1 MEVFLEVFPFNILF
15 LAVYLFPGRSRIKP
29 VLIEISIYF
38 LKVLVRRREIEGAG
52 GLKKK
57 ERKVTFFTGNFTHSH
72 PLRRRSLGAAWNEIR
87 LRVFECALRTSQ
99 RSRSPVLRLSD
110 F

>member
-38 LKVLVRRREIEGAG
+38 LKVLVRRREIEGG
-52 GLKKK
+52 GVKKK
-57 ERKVTFFTGNFTHSH
+57 GKEGYIFYWKFHTLTSAAAS
-72 PLRRRSLGAAWNEIR
+72 LARSCLE
-87 LRVFECALRTSQ
+87 
-99 RSRSPVLRLSD
+99 
-110 F
+110 

>member
-38 LKVLVRRREIEGAG
+38 LKVLVRRREIEGG

-72 PLRRRSLGAAWNEIR
+72 PLRRCSLGAAWNEIR
-87 LRVFECALRTSQ
+87 LRVFEALFRTSR
-99 RSRSPVLRLSD
+99 RSRSPVFRLSD